1 MSDDAEQAPSTD
13 AVQTI
18 QRRTWIRGIV
28 GVVGAIVVLVVLG
41 WVAGSISN
49 HFALSPGEAALAA
62 IEDAP
67 DARVAAADSLG
78 GPEAI
83 VHWSDGLDQAVLVAR
98 GLPDLAPDQ
107 EFAVWYVS
115 EEATTRIVA
124 FIPGTGPATVLL
136 PARWAEGEI
145 VRVSIEPQGGSSS
158 GEPTGETLLTIDP
171 AQAVGIE
178 GE

>member
-1 MSDDAEQAPSTD
+1 MSDEAAPAPSTD

-28 GVVGAIVVLVVLG
+28 GVVGAAVVLVLLG

-62 IEDAP
+62 IEAAP
-67 DARVAAADSLG
+67 DARTAAADSLG
-78 GPEAI
+78 GPEAM
-83 VHWSDGLDQAVLVAR
+83 VHWSDELDQAVLVAR

-107 EFAVWYVS
+107 EFAVWYVG
-115 EEATTRIVA
+115 EAPAGVVTFVPEA
-124 FIPGTGPATVLL
+124 SVATVLL
-136 PARWAEGEI
+136 PARWADGEI

-158 GEPTGETLLTIDP
+158 GEPMGEPLLTIDP
-171 AQAVGIE
+171 DQIVGIE